1 MQNVV
6 FRRSKSVGGRINELW
21 RSVGL
26 AGGGDRG
33 RGEHQPGPAPDDH
46 GPGDHHAPAP
56 AAAADHTAPPGPLAP
71 MSSIMDK
78 DARKRKQVS
87 GSRATKPSLRF

>member
-1 MQNVV
+1 MSISQ
-6 FRRSKSVGGRINELW
+6 
-21 RSVGL
+21 
-26 AGGGDRG
+26 
-33 RGEHQPGPAPDDH
+33 
-46 GPGDHHAPAP
+46 
-56 AAAADHTAPPGPLAP
+56 APPVMTMAPVTTTPLPQQQLLTTQHPDPLAP